1 MLKIGRSVARA
12 ACVPSIR
19 SGVAANLQFSPQVVN
34 RAFHCSRPAFG
45 IEEFFDSTNA
55 KEEGVVTGRSWTAAD
70 LRRKVS
76 ASASASVCQ
85 V

>member
-1 MLKIGRSVARA
+1 M
-12 ACVPSIR
+12 PSIR

-55 KEEGVVTGRSWTAAD
+55 KEEWVVTGRSWTAAD

-76 ASASASVCQ
+76 ASVSVSQ